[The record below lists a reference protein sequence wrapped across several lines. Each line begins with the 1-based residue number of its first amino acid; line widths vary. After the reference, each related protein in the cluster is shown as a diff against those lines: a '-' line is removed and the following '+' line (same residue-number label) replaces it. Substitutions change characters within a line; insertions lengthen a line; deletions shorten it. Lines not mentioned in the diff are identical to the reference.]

1 MHGSSRESEPDMRD
15 IEAVSGRRE
24 VFSGRVTTRHRL
36 FGKQAPG
43 TTAIELIKE
52 AETAMDRLFDT
63 TTVMKRLIALK
74 GETS

>member
-1 MHGSSRESEPDMRD
+1 MHGSSRASEPDMRD

-24 VFSGRVTTRHRL
+24 VLSGRATQRHRL
-36 FGKQAPG
+36 YGKQTPV
-43 TTAIELIKE
+43 TAIEQIKE
-52 AETAMDRLFDT
+52 TERAMDRLFDT

>member
-1 MHGSSRESEPDMRD
+1 MHGSSRASEPDMRD

-24 VFSGRVTTRHRL
+24 LLSARVTTRHRI
-36 FGKQAPG
+36 FGKQTPG
-43 TTAIELIKE
+43 TAIEQINKTE
-52 AETAMDRLFDT
+52 AAMDRLFDT